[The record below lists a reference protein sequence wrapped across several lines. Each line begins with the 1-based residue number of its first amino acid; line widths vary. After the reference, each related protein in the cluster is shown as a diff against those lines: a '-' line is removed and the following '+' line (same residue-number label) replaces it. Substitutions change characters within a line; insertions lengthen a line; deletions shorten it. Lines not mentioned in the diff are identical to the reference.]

1 MPNNEDKKQ
10 YQTRYG
16 TFYDTGN
23 NISQNSVLLADNVD
37 AEGQLTNLRVYA
49 TENVQLQV
57 SSDQLDNG
65 EDAVP
70 FDQQNASTAGSPTP
84 KLHLVGQSSYEV
96 GDFENPA
103 AEVGARNKIEI
114 TILNDPSDSASFAI
128 NARIDE
134 HLG

>member
-1 MPNNEDKKQ
+1 MPNSDDRKQ

-23 NISQNSVLLADNVD
+23 NITQNDTLLADNVD

-57 SSDQLDNG
+57 SSIQLANG

-70 FDQQNASTAGSPTP
+70 FDQQNASTTGSTTP
-84 KLHLVGQSSYEV
+84 KVHLVGQSSYEV

-103 AEVGARNKIEI
+103 AEVGARNKIQV
-114 TILNDPSDSASFAI
+114 TILNSPSDSASFAI